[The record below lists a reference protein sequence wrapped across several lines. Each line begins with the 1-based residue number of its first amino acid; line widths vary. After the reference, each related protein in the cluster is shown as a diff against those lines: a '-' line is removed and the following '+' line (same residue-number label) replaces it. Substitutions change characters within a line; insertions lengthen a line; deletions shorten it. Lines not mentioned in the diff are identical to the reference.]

1 MKGIDVV
8 DWLRWSYSV
17 RNTRV
22 GIMMNSVVIMQV
34 CSKSRTVVFMRYIP
48 NDMRKHLKVIVLF
61 NAFTSINCL

>member
-1 MKGIDVV
+1 MSLTGLGGATVYVIH
-8 DWLRWSYSV
+8 
-17 RNTRV
+17 V
-22 GIMMNSVVIMQV
+22 GTMMNSAVIMQV